1 MSVPLNVT
9 STLSAAALDT
19 LRRQKAAIFIGRV
32 TQMDQTDEQIG
43 PKILS
48 SA

>member
-1 MSVPLNVT
+1 MPLNVT
-9 STLSAAALDT
+9 SMLSAAALDT
-19 LRRQKAAIFIGRV
+19 LRRQKAAIFKGSV
-32 TQMDQTDEQIG
+32 TQMDQTDAQIG